1 MLKWA
6 LIFFLIS
13 VVAAVFGFT
22 NVAAGAQSIAKLL
35 FFLFLVL
42 FLDRARLRGDR
53 RTDFVLSTRGI
64 TGGRSTP
71 LTLADSYSG

>member
-22 NVAAGAQSIAKLL
+22 DLAAGAQSIAKVL
-35 FFLFLVL
+35 FFLFVVL
-42 FLDRARLRGDR
+42 FLIILVFGVIAGQ
-53 RTDFVLSTRGI
+53 
-64 TGGRSTP
+64 
-71 LTLADSYSG
+71 TLF